1 MKHII
6 FYSGGLGSWMTAK
19 RVVQAHGAENV
30 ICLFTDTLI
39 EDEDLYRFLIETTQD
54 IYGIDQRDLI
64 ELAKQIPPTGHET
77 MPARKAFL
85 TDLAAKVSERNPN
98 FIWLN
103 DGRDPWD
110 IFRDV
115 RFLGNSRLAQC
126 SHIIK
131 QGLSRKYIEANF
143 KPEETVLYLGIDW
156 TEEHRTKAPIKNWA
170 PYTVE
175 FPMCEEPLLTKIDAI
190 KALEDAGIAV
200 PRLYGMNFS
209 HNNCFAGEERFI
221 TDKGLV
227 SFKEKLGESVRVL
240 GKGGN
245 WKDATIQSFGVQ
257 QIVEL
262 KLRRYS
268 EEKVIRTTAS
278 HRWFVRKGRKD
289 TREAF
294 TNELLLGD
302 KLVSMFGKLQHNVK
316 LSPVGIMHGITF
328 GDGSINRS
336 QDYSPACVTLCGEK
350 QSLTKYFNGHE
361 IKDVPDVGV
370 KVVDLPKFF
379 KKAPDLSESKS
390 YLLGWLAGYFA
401 ADGSVTSQCRLSS
414 AKKENLIVVRDVATI
429 LGIATNQIRTEL
441 RKGYGEEES
450 ELFTITFVPSTLDS
464 RFFLR
469 DKHLRAFKEE
479 ESHRPAEWQVVDVLF
494 TGMQEEVFCA
504 VVPDGNAFT
513 LERNIH
519 TSNCGGFCVRA
530 GQGHFVNLLEKNPE
544 LYRYHEEKEQEMRDY
559 LGKDVAMLRR
569 TRNKVKIPLT
579 LHMLREEVEA
589 NKTEQIDM
597 FDIGGCG
604 CFISDVEETEA
615 E

>member
-64 ELAKQIPPTGHET
+64 ELAKHIPPTGHET

-115 RFLGNSRLAQC
+115 RFLGNSRIAQC
-126 SHIIK
+126 SHEIK
-131 QGLSRKYIEANF
+131 QELSRKYVEANF
-143 KPEETVLYLGIDW
+143 KPDLPSFIKKKDTKTKTITYWEEPEMVNKLWREWRRDAREECKLYLGIDW
-156 TEEHRTKAPIKNWA
+156 TEEHRTKSPKFNWL
-170 PYTVE
+170 PYHVE

-190 KALEDAGIAV
+190 KALEETGIEV

-209 HNNCFAGEERFI
+209 HN
-221 TDKGLV
+221 
-227 SFKEKLGESVRVL
+227 
-240 GKGGN
+240 
-245 WKDATIQSFGVQ
+245 
-257 QIVEL
+257 
-262 KLRRYS
+262 
-268 EEKVIRTTAS
+268 
-278 HRWFVRKGRKD
+278 
-289 TREAF
+289 
-294 TNELLLGD
+294 
-302 KLVSMFGKLQHNVK
+302 
-316 LSPVGIMHGITF
+316 
-328 GDGSINRS
+328 
-336 QDYSPACVTLCGEK
+336 
-350 QSLTKYFNGHE
+350 
-361 IKDVPDVGV
+361 
-370 KVVDLPKFF
+370 
-379 KKAPDLSESKS
+379 
-390 YLLGWLAGYFA
+390 
-401 ADGSVTSQCRLSS
+401 
-414 AKKENLIVVRDVATI
+414 
-429 LGIATNQIRTEL
+429 
-441 RKGYGEEES
+441 
-450 ELFTITFVPSTLDS
+450 
-464 RFFLR
+464 
-469 DKHLRAFKEE
+469 
-479 ESHRPAEWQVVDVLF
+479 
-494 TGMQEEVFCA
+494 
-504 VVPDGNAFT
+504 
-513 LERNIH
+513 
-519 TSNCGGFCVRA
+519 NCGGFCVRA

-579 LHMLREEVEA
+579 LRMLREEVEA

-604 CFISDVEETEA
+604 CFVDDAETSTEQSN
-615 E
+615 